1 MDQFASNTLR
11 TLGIVVTSIFVIF
24 ASLALLL
31 LALCFGMLGSL
42 GGSGHRDPQ
51 TIPILFGL
59 MAVAALIIT
68 LGVITIAKLAKG
80 IIRESAVPPLR
91 WNAPTAP
98 AGTTLQACPERSRRD
113 HPAEPSSTPLSAPP
127 SASAAATPSTP
138 PSVPASTPHPAI
150 QPRSTLDVVT
160 HLSPASRA
168 AIQRLILAIVAQI
181 ATQVVPVIFGWR
193 WARSSVPANF
203 RAALLTTFISAL
215 ASNVPY
221 LVLLVSLLR
230 RPGRRAFAYALAIPS
245 ILGLYGIFGSSALIF
260 VLLRGTNSL
269 ASFLIMIPWALHVL
283 IFYLAWKAI
292 RLTGIL
298 PNPARIIL
306 AAVVVFLY
314 YSLLPALLILVNYF
328 ALH

>member
-11 TLGIVVTSIFVIF
+11 TLGIVVISIFVIF

-31 LALCFGMLGSL
+31 FALCFGLI
-42 GGSGHRDPQ
+42 GGVGGNGHYDPKVV
-51 TIPILFGL
+51 PIVVGA
-59 MAVAALIIT
+59 MAVAALIIA
-68 LGVITIAKLAKG
+68 LGVITIARLAKG

-91 WNAPTAP
+91 WNAPAASVGP
-98 AGTTLQACPERSRRD
+98 AVLGSPV
-113 HPAEPSSTPLSAPP
+113 EPSSTALSAPP
-127 SASAAATPSTP
+127 PASAAATASTP
-138 PSVPASTPHPAI
+138 PSAPASTPHPTV

-168 AIQRLILAIVAQI
+168 AIHRLILAIVAQI

-203 RAALLTTFISAL
+203 RGALLTTFISAL

-221 LVLLVSLLR
+221 LVLLFSLLR

-269 ASFLIMIPWALHVL
+269 ASFLVMIPWALHVL
-283 IFYLAWKAI
+283 ILYLAWKAI

-314 YSLLPALLILVNYF
+314 YSLLPAILIVVNYYASISPKRF
-328 ALH
+328 SP

>member
-98 AGTTLQACPERSRRD
+98 AGTTLQACPERSQGTIRPSPARLLFPLRPPHLRRRLLQ
-113 HPAEPSSTPLSAPP
+113 PLLLFQLLLLTQPSSPAPLSTSSLIFRPPAAPP
-127 SASAAATPSTP
+127 SSASSSPSSRKSP
-138 PSVPASTPHPAI
+138 
-150 QPRSTLDVVT
+150 PRSY
-160 HLSPASRA
+160 P
-168 AIQRLILAIVAQI
+168 
-181 ATQVVPVIFGWR
+181 
-193 WARSSVPANF
+193 
-203 RAALLTTFISAL
+203 
-215 ASNVPY
+215 
-221 LVLLVSLLR
+221 
-230 RPGRRAFAYALAIPS
+230 
-245 ILGLYGIFGSSALIF
+245 
-260 VLLRGTNSL
+260 
-269 ASFLIMIPWALHVL
+269 
-283 IFYLAWKAI
+283 
-292 RLTGIL
+292 
-298 PNPARIIL
+298 
-306 AAVVVFLY
+306 
-314 YSLLPALLILVNYF
+314 
-328 ALH
+328 